1 MLPWLLDF
9 LHRYFQP
16 QTPPSHPLYP
26 SLHSQ
31 QQPSPWDCSTNP
43 KFQLPATVLPGDLC
57 SCQGYLWL
65 KQGLSDSLSTY
76 PAAQTS
82 CFTPSLKCFSSVS
95 DNCPDVGI
103 GPLLQ
108 FSHPLS
114 SVLVLQILLFFS
126 HLFFLPPEFCEVPYI
141 LSHWSGTP
149 VSSQLVFCMHFWVS
163 RCISDV
169 SMVRDV
175 LHIYLFLHHLLL
187 PQFFIS

>member
-1 MLPWLLDF
+1 MLVGLGL
-9 LHRYFQP
+9 
-16 QTPPSHPLYP
+16 PSAGWGTEAGVRSAHWDSCLILIPLR
-26 SLHSQ
+26 LTQ
-31 QQPSPWDCSTNP
+31 I
-43 KFQLPATVLPGDLC
+43 
-57 SCQGYLWL
+57 
-65 KQGLSDSLSTY
+65 
-76 PAAQTS
+76 S

-126 HLFFLPPEFCEVPYI
+126 HSFVLPPEFCEVPYI

-187 PQFFIS
+187 LQFFIS